1 VIVPK
6 TLPSY
11 KPIGLYSKNRRPS
24 LAKARYYAIHANEA
38 VLVKPEIVK
47 GVEYL
52 VTQLGQSCKNKHEEQ
67 L

>member
-1 VIVPK
+1 
-6 TLPSY
+6 
-11 KPIGLYSKNRRPS
+11 LYSKNRRPS